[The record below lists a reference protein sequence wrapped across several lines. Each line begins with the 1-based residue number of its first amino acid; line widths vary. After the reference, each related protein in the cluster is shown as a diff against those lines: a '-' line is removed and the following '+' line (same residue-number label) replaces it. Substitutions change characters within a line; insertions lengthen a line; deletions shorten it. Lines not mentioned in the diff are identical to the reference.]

1 MRFKKKFGLV
11 LFCAVTLT
19 GCEPGATLDPLT
31 DEQREE
37 LIRTAQT
44 TSPYLKPGEKLRI
57 VVFGED
63 RLTGEYEIDPAGNL
77 SLPLAGT
84 IKASGLSKAQL
95 ERDLARRFRGEYL
108 RDPKVTV
115 DVVGFHPFYIMGEVG
130 RPGEFPFRSG
140 LNVLSAIA
148 LAGGPTYR
156 ASRHTVLIKHADEP
170 GFREYPLNAE
180 IPVLPGDLIKL
191 PERYF

>member
-1 MRFKKKFGLV
+1 MRFKRKFGVV

-19 GCEPGATLDPLT
+19 ACEPGATLDPLT

-44 TSPYLKPGEKLRI
+44 TSPYLKPGERVRI

-95 ERDLARRFRGEYL
+95 ERDLAKRFRGEYL

-130 RPGEFPFRSG
+130 RAGEFPFRSG
-140 LNVLSAIA
+140 LNVMSAIA